1 MQHSVFYEDICSQ
14 WYRGIAIW
22 YPHRIPIPCLGPFYR
37 QTYNYF
43 LDSKCKDFTELETNQ
58 CIFICFL
65 LWRYPRCPPLCG
77 RRFSVGWSWNQQ
89 RWYYRYVAVG
99 PFNEFKQKRPLE
111 KCLAK
116 KEHVMTLWLNPKRP
130 KAGSGLSY
138 IDWIGYLLFIELP
151 WLYPEGS

>member
-1 MQHSVFYEDICSQ
+1 MFLTKTFVASDIKGARFGTNIESPFRV
-14 WYRGIAIW
+14 WVHFTAKHTIIFW
-22 YPHRIPIPCLGPFYR
+22 TPNVRILLSWK
-37 QTYNYF
+37 QTNAF
-43 LDSKCKDFTELETNQ
+43 
-58 CIFICFL
+58 FICFL

-77 RRFSVGWSWNQQ
+77 RRFSVGWSWNHQ

-116 KEHVMTLWLNPKRP
+116 KEHAMTLWLNPKMP

>member
-1 MQHSVFYEDICSQ
+1 MGIFRIAMQHSVFYEDICSQ
-14 WYRGIAIW
+14 WYKGSAIW
-22 YPHRIPIPCLGPFYR
+22 YQHRIPIPCLGPFYR
-37 QTYNYF
+37 KQTNAF
-43 LDSKCKDFTELETNQ
+43 
-58 CIFICFL
+58 FICFL

-116 KEHVMTLWLNPKRP
+116 REHAMTLWLNPKMP